1 MPTALLQ
8 LWSGQEALAEEGRGL
23 QLLLQRDAPL
33 RAFTILP
40 NAALWKGNRAFLA
53 IPSWLPK
60 PFSQHVWLTV
70 TAFTDHLKFQWKMPT
85 TPAEGLCQC

>member
-8 LWSGQEALAEEGRGL
+8 LRSGQEALAEEGRGL
-23 QLLLQRDAPL
+23 QLLLQRDARL

-53 IPSWLPK
+53 IPLLDTK
-60 PFSQHVWLTV
+60 ALF
-70 TAFTDHLKFQWKMPT
+70 
-85 TPAEGLCQC
+85 PARVAHSHCVH

>member
-8 LWSGQEALAEEGRGL
+8 LQSGQEALAKEGRGL

-53 IPSWLPK
+53 IPLLITKALFPSTCG
-60 PFSQHVWLTV
+60 SQSLRS
-70 TAFTDHLKFQWKMPT
+70 LI
-85 TPAEGLCQC
+85 TPAEGQCQR